1 MMDRA
6 SIEKI
11 LRNPE
16 TWRFVKFLFVGGL
29 NTLFGYVVFAL
40 LVLAGL
46 EDQTA
51 LVIAYFIGVIW
62 NYFTHA
68 RLVFDAKGYGQVP
81 AYIAVYVA
89 LYALNAGALHLL
101 TSAGLIPLLAQAV
114 ILPFAAILSFI
125 FLSKVLTG
133 YFPFQRK
140 PA

>member
-6 SIEKI
+6 SIDKI

-62 NYFTHA
+62 NYLELF
-68 RLVFDAKGYGQVP
+68 
-81 AYIAVYVA
+81 
-89 LYALNAGALHLL
+89 
-101 TSAGLIPLLAQAV
+101 
-114 ILPFAAILSFI
+114 
-125 FLSKVLTG
+125 
-133 YFPFQRK
+133 
-140 PA
+140 